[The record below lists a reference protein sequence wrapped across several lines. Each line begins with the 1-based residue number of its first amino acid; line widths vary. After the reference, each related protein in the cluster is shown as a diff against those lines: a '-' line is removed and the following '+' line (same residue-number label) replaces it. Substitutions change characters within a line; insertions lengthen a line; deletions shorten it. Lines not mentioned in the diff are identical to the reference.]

1 MGLDL
6 QIIREVSKIL
16 GELTTG
22 SKITYLF
29 KKNKWRDYYTE
40 TGDKTLSTKW
50 KRINDTVIFEM
61 DKSNSTK
68 PFITLIEDIMK
79 LFEFRNKVDLWNDSL
94 KNINEIIVFCGLELL
109 SNGKVITVKPV
120 NTLEEV
126 ANRTNNLYEKLNE
139 YNVHLKVIKYC
150 KQELLQENY
159 FHAILEASKGI
170 LQRIRDLN
178 LSSKDGN
185 TLINDSFNLKNPS
198 ILIKGNLISN
208 DTEKSQYQGL
218 KSLLNT
224 ICYLYRNPTAHSPK
238 MYDDRSEGDAIQAL
252 LLISMAHSHLD
263 NCECIRFLEV

>member
-1 MGLDL
+1 
-6 QIIREVSKIL
+6 
-16 GELTTG
+16 
-22 SKITYLF
+22 
-29 KKNKWRDYYTE
+29 
-40 TGDKTLSTKW
+40 
-50 KRINDTVIFEM
+50 M

-79 LFEFRNKVDLWNDSL
+79 PFEFRNKVDLWNDSL

-120 NTLEEV
+120 NTLEEA

-139 YNVHLKVIKYC
+139 YNVHLEVIKYC

-208 DTEKSQYQGL
+208 DT
-218 KSLLNT
+218 
-224 ICYLYRNPTAHSPK
+224 
-238 MYDDRSEGDAIQAL
+238 
-252 LLISMAHSHLD
+252 
-263 NCECIRFLEV
+263 